1 MTISSA
7 CCYAVNRKTIMAKPT
22 QVQKA
27 AAAMS
32 KKRWAGVGKKA
43 RSQFMKRIRAGRGA
57 QPVSSAQAGAT
68 EVRP

>member
-1 MTISSA
+1 
-7 CCYAVNRKTIMAKPT
+7 MARQT

-27 AAAMS
+27 ASAMS
-32 KKRWAGVGKKA
+32 RKRWAGVGKKE
-43 RSQFMKRIRAGRGA
+43 RSRFMKRIRAGRGA

>member
-1 MTISSA
+1 
-7 CCYAVNRKTIMAKPT
+7 MAKPT

-57 QPVSSAQAGAT
+57 AVTPQAAPQAV
-68 EVRP
+68 EQRP

>member
-1 MTISSA
+1 MFYS
-7 CCYAVNRKTIMAKPT
+7 VNRETIMARQT

-27 AAAMS
+27 ASAMS
-32 KKRWAGVGKKA
+32 RKRWAGVGKKE
-43 RSQFMKRIRAGRGA
+43 RSRFMKRIRAGRGA